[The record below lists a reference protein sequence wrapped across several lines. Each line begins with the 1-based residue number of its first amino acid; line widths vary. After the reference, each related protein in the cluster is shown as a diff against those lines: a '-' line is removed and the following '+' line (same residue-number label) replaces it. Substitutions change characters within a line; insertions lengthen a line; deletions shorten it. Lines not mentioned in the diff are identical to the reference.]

1 MGEVISIEKPFD
13 KAIELIREKQELTRE
28 YIKDLEK
35 IQDEQAVT
43 LALLVADGFPQNAE
57 MTREMEALK
66 KDIEWCKDTLERSEQ
81 LVGKLMQRKARLSGE
96 KTFEIKIR

>member
-1 MGEVISIEKPFD
+1 MGEVISIEKPFN

-35 IQDEQAVT
+35 IQDEQAAT

-57 MTREMEALK
+57 MTREMEALE

-96 KTFEIKIR
+96 KAFEIKIR